1 MRKYF
6 FTAVLLLICASAAAA
21 QSPSKILR
29 QAEKAMGG
37 AKAVQAINSVERT
50 GTIIRLADGATGKY
64 TSRSSKPNLYSETYD
79 LAGFEYSAGYNGRSG
94 WRRDSRNGLSTL
106 TGDASNDFQA
116 ESLFRNSL
124 WLEYKK
130 QKAKIVGSGV
140 AVIDGKQNNL
150 LTFLTNKGVN
160 IKLYF
165 DSASGLLTRE
175 EIPAGESTKIIDYM
189 DYRKIGSVLFPYS
202 SKVVTGDE
210 KLEISLTDIRVN
222 LQIARSG
229 FDFPPISG
237 EPLPDIRALLTEL
250 QQNEDEV
257 EKILD
262 SYSYVQKSTKR
273 ELGKVG
279 VLREAES
286 ETRQLS
292 FYKGYRITRV
302 TEKNGKPLSEKDQ
315 RDEDKS
321 VEKRVEEIEKT
332 IAKREKAEM
341 KDGPPR
347 EDGPRVSIAELLR
360 ASNLVNPR
368 RETFRG
374 RSVIVFDFEP
384 NLSFDYKNAKSMLKF
399 FGKTAGVMWIDEQ
412 GKQVARLEA
421 YLADSYN
428 VGGGVLA
435 KLRKGASFVLEQ
447 RRVNDEIWLPSIA
460 DINLSVRVLLVKGID
475 VNQRIESYD
484 YRKFTTEIKDAKVG
498 ESSSTQP

>member
-1 MRKYF
+1 MRKSSF
-6 FTAVLLLICASAAAA
+6 VLALLLFTLSAAA
-21 QSPSKILR
+21 QSPSKVLK

-37 AKAVQAINSVERT
+37 AKALQAIRSLERT
-50 GTIIRLADGATGKY
+50 GTVKRVADGSTGQYK
-64 TSRSSKPNLYSETYD
+64 SQSSKPNLYSEVYD
-79 LAGFEYSAGYNGRSG
+79 VGGLEYSSGYNGRSG

-124 WLEYKK
+124 WLDYKK
-130 QKAKIVGSGV
+130 QKAKIIGSGTASV
-140 AVIDGKQNNL
+140 DGKPAII
-150 LTFLTNKGVN
+150 LTYSTNKGVN

-165 DSASGLLTRE
+165 DTATGLLARE
-175 EIPAGESTKIIDYM
+175 EIPFGDVTKVIDYA
-189 DYRKIGSVLFPYS
+189 DYRKVGGVLMPFGTR
-202 SKVVTGDE
+202 VATGDE
-210 KLEISLTDIRVN
+210 KIEISLSDIRIN
-222 LQIARSG
+222 PAIAKSE
-229 FDFPPISG
+229 FDFPPASG
-237 EPLPDIRALLTEL
+237 DPLPEIRALLAEL

-273 ELGKVG
+273 ELGKDG
-279 VLREAES
+279 ILRETES

-292 FYKGYRITRV
+292 FYKGFRISRIT
-302 TEKNGKPLSEKDQ
+302 EKDGKALSEKDQ

-321 VEKRVEEIEKT
+321 AEKRVEEIEKT

-368 RETFRG
+368 RERFRG
-374 RSVIVFDFEP
+374 RNVIVFDFEP
-384 NLSFDYKNAKSMLKF
+384 NPTFDYKNAKSMLKF
-399 FGKTAGVMWIDEQ
+399 FGKTAGVMWIDEED
-412 GKQVARLEA
+412 KQVARLEA

-447 RRVNDEIWLPSIA
+447 QRINDEIWLPSIA

-484 YRKFTTEIKDAKVG
+484 YRKFTTEVKDAKVG
-498 ESSSTQP
+498 ETPPTQP